1 MSNHFYHLLSSWLPL
16 KDDANWVLGAVIHTR
31 GSVYRKTGAL
41 MLLSDAGHQ
50 LGLLSGGCIESDLL
64 LQARKVVAL
73 GKSRRVAYDAADD
86 SNIAW
91 RLGIGCGGAAEILLH
106 PCHMQNEFL
115 QLPAVLYCLQRQ
127 QACNYA
133 LQLDQARASFT
144 PCLRKFSQRQ
154 HGSVQPRSVIRDSVG
169 SDEKNLVTLINPL
182 PHLLIL
188 GSGVDVIPLCQLALV
203 LGWRV
208 TLADQRLNSSKR
220 ENFPAGITALN
231 VSAAELSN
239 DLLQQIDGVV
249 IAHHNLRLDA
259 AAIAALQTRELINP
273 YIGLLGP
280 AKRKADV
287 LATAGLSEAQLRYPI
302 VGPMGLALGGDL
314 PESIALSVLAECHAK
329 IFGSSA
335 QPLGEMALN
344 AMALS
349 DVPGQSFVTS
359 GADAPFI
366 LRA

>member
-1 MSNHFYHLLSSWLPL
+1 MSNHFYHLLSAWLPL
-16 KDDANWVLGAVIHTR
+16 KDEANWVLGAVIDTR

-73 GKSRRVAYDAADD
+73 GKSRRVVYDAADD

-106 PCHMQNEFL
+106 PCDAQNDYL
-115 QLPAVLYCLQRQ
+115 HLPAVLSCLQQQ
-127 QACNYA
+127 QACQYS
-133 LQLDQARASFT
+133 LQLDQARASFF
-144 PCLRKFSQRQ
+144 PCPRKFSQRQ
-154 HGSVQPRSVIRDSVG
+154 HGSVQPHSVVFEAAG
-169 SDEKNLVTLINPL
+169 GDEKNLSTLINPL

-188 GSGVDVIPLCQLALV
+188 GSGVDLIPLCQLALV

-208 TLADQRLNSSKR
+208 TLADQRLNSTKR

-231 VSAAELSN
+231 LAAAELPS
-239 DLLQQIDGVV
+239 DLMQQIDGVV

-259 AAIAALQTRELINP
+259 AAVAALQMRKLINP

-280 AKRKADV
+280 AKRKAEV
-287 LATAGLSEAQLRYPI
+287 LAAADLSETNLRYPI
-302 VGPMGLALGGDL
+302 AGPMGLALGGDL

-335 QPLGEMALN
+335 VPLSEMLLNKMAVQP
-344 AMALS
+344 
-349 DVPGQSFVTS
+349 FTS
-359 GADAPFI
+359 GADAPII
-366 LRA
+366 LQA

>member
-1 MSNHFYHLLSSWLPL
+1 MSNHFYHLLTSWLPL
-16 KDDANWVLGAVIHTR
+16 KDEANWVLGAVIHTR

-73 GKSRRVAYDAADD
+73 GKSRRMVYDAADD

-106 PCHMQNEFL
+106 PCHTQNDFL
-115 QLPAVLYCLQRQ
+115 QLPAVLSCLQQQ

-144 PCLRKFSQRQ
+144 PCSRKFSQRQ
-154 HGSVQPRSVIRDSVG
+154 HGSVQSHLVVFDGAG

-188 GSGVDVIPLCQLALV
+188 GSGVDVIPLCHLALV
-203 LGWRV
+203 MGWRV
-208 TLADQRLNSSKR
+208 TLVDQRLNSAKR

-231 VSAAELSN
+231 VSAAELPN

-280 AKRKADV
+280 TKRKAEV
-287 LATAGLSEAQLRYPI
+287 LATAGLSEVQLRYPI
-302 VGPMGLALGGDL
+302 AGPMGLALGGDL

-335 QPLGEMALN
+335 RSLN

-349 DVPGQSFVTS
+349 EMAQGEMQVQSFVNS
-359 GADAPFI
+359 AADAPII

>member
-16 KDDANWVLGAVIHTR
+16 KDEANWVLGAVIHTR

-73 GKSRRVAYDAADD
+73 GKSRRVVYDAADD

-91 RLGIGCGGAAEILLH
+91 RLGIGCGGAAEVLLH
-106 PCHMQNEFL
+106 PCNTHNDFL
-115 QLPAVLYCLQRQ
+115 QLPAVFFCLQQQ
-127 QACNYA
+127 QACNYS
-133 LQLDQARASFT
+133 LQLDQARARFT
-144 PCLRKFSQRQ
+144 PCPRKFSQRQ
-154 HGSVQPRSVIRDSVG
+154 HGSVQPDSMVSDSAD
-169 SDEKNLVTLINPL
+169 SDEKSLSTLINPL

-208 TLADQRLNSSKR
+208 TLADQRLTSTKR

-231 VSAAELSN
+231 LSAAELE
-239 DLLQQIDGVV
+239 DVLLQQIDGVV

-259 AAIAALQTRELINP
+259 SAVSALQMRDLINP

-287 LATAGLSEAQLRYPI
+287 LTAAGLTEAQLRYSI
-302 VGPMGLALGGDL
+302 AGPMGLALGGDL
-314 PESIALSVLAECHAK
+314 PESIALSVLAECHAH

-335 QPLGEMALN
+335 VPLSEMVMQPFA
-344 AMALS
+344 
-349 DVPGQSFVTS
+349 VT
-359 GADAPFI
+359 GADALNFSVKM
-366 LRA
+366 RTEQ

>member
-1 MSNHFYHLLSSWLPL
+1 MTNHFYHLLATWLPL
-16 KDDANWVLGAVIHTR
+16 KDEANWVLGAVINTR

-73 GKSRRVAYDAADD
+73 GKSRRLVYDAADD

-91 RLGIGCGGAAEILLH
+91 RLGIGCGGAAEVLLH
-106 PCHMQNEFL
+106 PCNMHNEFL
-115 QLPAVLYCLQRQ
+115 QLPEVLACLQQQ
-127 QACNYA
+127 QACHFK
-133 LQLDQARASFT
+133 LQIDNAQASFA
-144 PCLRKFSQRQ
+144 PCVRSFSQRQ
-154 HGSVQPRSVIRDSVG
+154 HGSLQFDGDASS
-169 SDEKNLVTLINPL
+169 SDKKNLSALINPL

-188 GSGVDVIPLCQLALV
+188 GSGVDVIPLCQLAQV

-208 TLADQRLNSSKR
+208 TLADQRLTSTKR
-220 ENFPAGITALN
+220 DNFPAGITTLN
-231 VSAAELSN
+231 FSAAELPN

-259 AAIAALQTRELINP
+259 AAIAALQTRELTNP

-287 LATAGLSEAQLRYPI
+287 LATAGLSEAQLRYSI

-335 QPLGEMALN
+335 VPLSEMSLN
-344 AMALS
+344 EIA
-349 DVPGQSFVTS
+349 VQSFVAT
-359 GADAPFI
+359 GADAPII